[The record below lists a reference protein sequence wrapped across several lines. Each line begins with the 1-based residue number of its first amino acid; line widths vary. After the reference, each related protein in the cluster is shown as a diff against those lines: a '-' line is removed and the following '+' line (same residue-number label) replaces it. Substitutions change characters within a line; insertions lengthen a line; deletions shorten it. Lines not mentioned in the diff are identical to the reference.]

1 MSQPITVRNT
11 DAVIMIVPILSSCSM
26 METCGITDYSINDL
40 TAPTAKRLRR
50 QLSGIIN
57 FAKFREERLTLL
69 ADLTMQRDF
78 LTDQRDRQSK
88 LGNET
93 FEIFDHTSMHVT
105 MWYPLY
111 EKVKIW
117 IIDSRN

>member
-1 MSQPITVRNT
+1 
-11 DAVIMIVPILSSCSM
+11 MIVPILSSCSM

-78 LTDQRDRQSK
+78 LTDQRDKQSK
-88 LGNET
+88 IGNEN
-93 FEIFDHTSMHVT
+93 FDILDHTSIHVT
-105 MWYPLY
+105 M
-111 EKVKIW
+111 
-117 IIDSRN
+117 